1 MAEILK
7 AGSPKVVKKESFLA
21 MMNAVTI
28 LDTAREQGRRL
39 IEAAKAQSEQALAAA
54 REAGEAEGLRRYL
67 DESAKLDASIHAF
80 YAKSEPDMVRLAMAV
95 ARKLLGGELEARPEA
110 VACIVRDALAGI
122 RQARRVTITVHSSQ
136 AAALRT
142 QLHTLE
148 LAASCEV
155 QVTAREDLDPAGCLI
170 DSDFGIIDARLE
182 TRLATLER
190 ALLRPARTA

>member
-7 AGSPKVVKKESFLA
+7 AGSPKVVKKETFLA

-39 IEAAKAQSEQALAAA
+39 IDAAKAQSEQVLAEA
-54 REAGEAEGLRRYL
+54 REAGEAEGLRRYVE
-67 DESAKLDASIHAF
+67 ESVKLEASITNF
-80 YAKSEPDMVRLAMAV
+80 YDKSEPDLVRLAMAV

-122 RQARRVTITVHSSQ
+122 RQARRVTISVHPSRVP
-136 AAALRT
+136 AIRAR
-142 QLHTLE
+142 LHTLE

-155 QVTAREDLDPAGCLI
+155 QVTANEDLDPAGCWI
-170 DSDFGIIDARLE
+170 DSDFGIVDARLE
-182 TRLATLER
+182 TRLSTLER

>member
-7 AGSPKVVKKESFLA
+7 AGSPKIVKKETFLA

-39 IEAAKAQSEQALAAA
+39 IEAAKAQSEQVFEDA
-54 REAGEAEGLRRYL
+54 RATGEAEGLRRYM
-67 DESAKLDASIHAF
+67 DESAKLNESINNF
-80 YAKSEPDMVRLAMAV
+80 YAKSEPDMVRLAMAI
-95 ARKLLGGELEARPEA
+95 ARKLLGGELAARPEA
-110 VACIVRDALAGI
+110 VARIVRDALAGI
-122 RQARRVTITVHSSQ
+122 RQARRVTITVHTSQ
-136 AAALRT
+136 LAVLQT

-148 LAASCEV
+148 LATSCEV

-190 ALLRPARTA
+190 ALLRTARTA